1 MDALVVGPA
10 RGRLVLLA
18 LAGLAF
24 VVVGL
29 LMMRDGGVGAA
40 IGAVS
45 VLFFGFCLVA
55 ILVRL
60 TRTRPALVIDGD
72 GIEENSSAV
81 SVGRIPWSEVTEVRP
96 HSFQG
101 QRFLGIG
108 LLDPE
113 VVLGHQPA
121 LKRKA
126 LDSSMR
132 MTGFAVNVPL
142 RVLDVQEDD
151 LLAAV
156 ARHRP

>member
-1 MDALVVGPA
+1 MDALVVRPA

-18 LAGLAF
+18 LGGLAF
-24 VVVGL
+24 VAVGL
-29 LMMRDGGVGAA
+29 LMIRDGGFGAA
-40 IGAVS
+40 LGAVS

-55 ILVRL
+55 IVVRL
-60 TRTRPALVIDGD
+60 FRTRPALVIDCD

-108 LLDPE
+108 LVDPD

-142 RVLDVQEDD
+142 RMLKVREDD

-156 ARHRP
+156 ARHKP